1 MKTEMLRV
9 VSQGNVSYIPS
20 TKQEG
25 GQLAKCEI
33 RLKMLGGSK
42 FGDEFIATLFGNLA
56 QCRFY
61 EGDVVAAVLRF
72 SVHEVN
78 GQFFQDIV
86 ANDLVKLNQ

>member
-1 MKTEMLRV
+1 MKTELLRV
-9 VSQGNVSYIPS
+9 VSQGTATYIPS
-20 TKQEG
+20 SKQEG

-33 RLKMLGGSK
+33 RLKMLGGSR
-42 FGDEFIATLFGNLA
+42 FGDEFVATLFGNLA

-78 GQFFQDIV
+78 GCLYQDV
-86 ANDLVKLNQ
+86 VCNDIVKLNQ